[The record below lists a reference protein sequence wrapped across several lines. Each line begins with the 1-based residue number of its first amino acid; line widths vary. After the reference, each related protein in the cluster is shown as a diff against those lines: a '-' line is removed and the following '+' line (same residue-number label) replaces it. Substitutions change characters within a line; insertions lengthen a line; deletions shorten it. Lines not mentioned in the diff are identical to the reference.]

1 MCQFGHGLPRYLV
14 KRYSGYICE
23 AVFGQDITKFNK
35 DFKNAPHQRSLS
47 HTNSILGK
55 KKRGTCRCQGDC
67 RGSYLISSDIKGQFK
82 EERRAY
88 DCEDCLAC
96 TID

>member
-35 DFKNAPHQRSLS
+35 DFKNVPHQKYL
-47 HTNSILGK
+47 K
-55 KKRGTCRCQGDC
+55 KKKT
-67 RGSYLISSDIKGQFK
+67 YLH
-82 EERRAY
+82 
-88 DCEDCLAC
+88 
-96 TID
+96 